1 MIETAPAGPDVATEQ
16 DRDARDLRR
25 GTRINLLGYALRLLY
40 PLLTGVVVVLYGRRE
55 FGLFVAAQAAL
66 LVTLRVCLAGLD
78 KAVLWWVPRQSPGE
92 ERRGLA
98 GALLWVLG
106 ASTLAAAAV
115 ATLGAPTLAAWSGD
129 AAAAV
134 PLRWMALGLVPM
146 ALMEVLVH
154 ACLGRRRLEA
164 QVFVKEGLGAA
175 ALPGAAALLWLAG
188 VREGGLA
195 WSFVLANLAALAGA
209 ALLFRRSFPA
219 PAPAA
224 ARWNL
229 PRPLLRYALP
239 MGLMELLN
247 SALLRLD
254 VLVLAALTDP
264 ATVGVWG
271 VVVQVGNAVRSVRAG
286 FDPLVLAIVSQIH
299 ARPDPARLRA
309 AFSRATALV
318 LATQAPIYAFL
329 IAFVPWLLPLLGEGY
344 DAAAT
349 PVLVLCAFWVLHG
362 AFGLHGLIVMGYGKS
377 GLAAANVAVT
387 LVAETLLLLALV
399 PPFGLAGAAA
409 AVGLAFTLQN
419 ALWTF
424 QSLRLTGAW
433 PYDPR
438 LRPVLLLLAAAAGA
452 MLAAWFVAWPAGEA
466 VARVGAFGAFLLTG
480 TVGWLRLREEH
491 LRHAL
496 L

>member
-1 MIETAPAGPDVATEQ
+1 MNAAAAPDLE
-16 DRDARDLRR
+16 RDARDLRR
-25 GTRINLLGYALRLLY
+25 GTRINLLGYGLRLLY

-66 LVTLRVCLAGLD
+66 LVALRVCLAGFD
-78 KAVLWWVPRQSPGE
+78 KAILWWVPRQPPGQ
-92 ERRGLA
+92 ERHGLA
-98 GALLWVLG
+98 AALLWVLC

-115 ATLGAPTLAAWSGD
+115 AAFGAPTLAAWSGD
-129 AAAAV
+129 PAAAA
-134 PLRWMALGLVPM
+134 PLRWMTLGLVPL
-146 ALMEVLVH
+146 ALMELLVH

-164 QVFVKEGLGAA
+164 QVLVKEGLGAA
-175 ALPGAAALLWLAG
+175 ALPAAAVLLWFAG
-188 VREGGLA
+188 ARQNGLA
-195 WSFVLANLAALAGA
+195 WSFTLANLAALGGA
-209 ALLFRRSFPA
+209 AWLFHRSFPA
-219 PAPAA
+219 PSVAVSRA
-224 ARWNL
+224 L
-229 PRPLLRYALP
+229 PGPLVRYALP

-271 VVVQVGNAVRSVRAG
+271 VVVQVGNAVRSVRSG

-329 IAFVPWLLPLLGEGY
+329 VAFVPWLLPLLGEGY
-344 DAAAT
+344 AAAAT

-362 AFGLHGLIVMGYGKS
+362 AFGLHGLIVLGYGRS
-377 GLAAANVAVT
+377 GLAAANVGAT
-387 LVAETLLLLALV
+387 LVVETLLLLLLV
-399 PPFGLAGAAA
+399 PPLGLAGAAL
-409 AVGLAFTLQN
+409 AVGLAFTIQN
-419 ALWTF
+419 VLWTW
-424 QSLRLTGAW
+424 QARRLTGAW
-433 PYDPR
+433 PYDPA
-438 LRPVLLLLAAAAGA
+438 LRPVLAALAAAAAA
-452 MLAAWFVAWPAGEA
+452 MLAAWLIAWPAGET

-480 TVGWLRLREEH
+480 AVGWLRLHEGS

>member
-1 MIETAPAGPDVATEQ
+1 MSAGAPSPTEQ
-16 DRDARDLRR
+16 ERDARDLRR

-40 PLLTGVVVVLYGRRE
+40 PLLTGVVVVLYGRHE
-55 FGLFVAAQAAL
+55 FGLFVTAQAAL

-78 KAVLWWVPRQSPGE
+78 KAVLWWVPRQPEGE

-98 GALLWVLG
+98 GALLWVLCG
-106 ASTLAAAAV
+106 STLAAAAV
-115 ATLGAPTLAAWSGD
+115 AAFGAPWLAAWSGD
-129 AAAAV
+129 PAAAA

-146 ALMEVLVH
+146 ALMELLVH

-164 QVFVKEGLGAA
+164 QVFVKEGLGAV
-175 ALPGAAALLWLAG
+175 ALPAAGALLYLAG

-195 WSFVLANLAALAGA
+195 WGFVFANVAALAGA
-209 ALLFRRSFPA
+209 AWLFRRSFPA
-219 PAPAA
+219 AAPADA
-224 ARWNL
+224 GWSV
-229 PRPLLRYALP
+229 PRPLVRYALP

-254 VLVLAALTDP
+254 VLVVAALTDP
-264 ATVGVWG
+264 GTVGVWG
-271 VVVQVGNAVRSVRAG
+271 VVVQLGNAVRSVRAA

-299 ARPDPARLRA
+299 VRPDAARLRA

-362 AFGLHGLIVMGYGKS
+362 AFGLHGLIVLGYGRS
-377 GLAAANVAVT
+377 GLAAANVGAT
-387 LVAETLLLLALV
+387 LGAEALLLLLLV
-399 PPFGLAGAAA
+399 PPFGLVGAAL
-409 AVGLAFTLQN
+409 AVGLAFTMQN
-419 ALWTF
+419 ALWTL
-424 QSLRLTGAW
+424 QSRRLTGDW
-433 PYDPR
+433 PYEPA
-438 LRPVLLLLAAAAGA
+438 LRPLLLALAAAAGA
-452 MLAAWFVAWPAGEA
+452 MALAWLVAWPAGEA
-466 VARVGAFGAFLLTG
+466 TARVGAFGAFLLTAV
-480 TVGWLRLREEH
+480 VGWLRLRQEAPH
-491 LRHAL
+491 HAL